1 MRIVEILN
9 DVTAL
14 AFFSAGIA
22 NFFNVGNVEANFQR
36 WGYPKGWRLLTA
48 GMEIAGAAALFFPAT
63 RFFAL
68 VFLALLM
75 IAVIVTL
82 FKGKESLKHF
92 VPAVVFLIMVVVGA
106 GLQMNAA

>member
-1 MRIVEILN
+1 MSIAEILN
-9 DVTAL
+9 DATAL

-36 WGYPKGWRLLTA
+36 WGYPKGWRMLTA
-48 GMEIAGAAALFFPAT
+48 GIEIAGAAALFFPAT

-75 IAVIVTL
+75 ITVIVTL
-82 FKGKESLKHF
+82 FKGKESFKHF
-92 VPAVVFLIMVVVGA
+92 VPAIIFLTMVLVDAV
-106 GLQMNAA
+106 LQLNAA